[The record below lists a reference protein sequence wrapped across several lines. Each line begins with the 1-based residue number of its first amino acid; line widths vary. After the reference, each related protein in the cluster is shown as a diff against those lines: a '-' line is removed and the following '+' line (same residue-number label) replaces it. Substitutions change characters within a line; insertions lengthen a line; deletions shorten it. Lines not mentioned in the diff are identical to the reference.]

1 MAHFGNKT
9 EAAFVHASLR
19 EFIFCWQS
27 RKKATLSLECSE
39 GKASLNLSFN
49 LGHPGEIHA
58 KSKRNKSRKTPS
70 RIRRDKD
77 RAIKFQNSVQ
87 SQSNLPQTSAKRQ
100 STSTVESLPKRAAIN
115 PVNLSSGPVVQLPA
129 WDNQNHHSQEILR
142 DIEDHNTSL
151 TADLVLNTHRDDG
164 DDQDDD
170 VEDEIYENEDE
181 YAHEFENYDE
191 SEDNTDDD
199 NEYENEDDEDDD
211 EKNENANDEDEEYKR
226 PVYLP
231 IVTPPAKLWEFPR
244 TVQLP
249 VWDPSDLAIFMV
261 LKRNEL

>member
-1 MAHFGNKT
+1 M
-9 EAAFVHASLR
+9 LL
-19 EFIFCWQS
+19 I
-27 RKKATLSLECSE
+27 
-39 GKASLNLSFN
+39 
-49 LGHPGEIHA
+49 
-58 KSKRNKSRKTPS
+58 
-70 RIRRDKD
+70 
-77 RAIKFQNSVQ
+77 
-87 SQSNLPQTSAKRQ
+87 
-100 STSTVESLPKRAAIN
+100 IN
-115 PVNLSSGPVVQLPA
+115 N
-129 WDNQNHHSQEILR
+129 
-142 DIEDHNTSL
+142 
-151 TADLVLNTHRDDG
+151 
-164 DDQDDD
+164 
-170 VEDEIYENEDE
+170 
-181 YAHEFENYDE
+181 EFENYDE